1 MDVKPDPK
9 PGRWILPLVIV
20 AMVGFTYVFVN
31 SIQAGDADGGDD
43 GGIEIGPSSTTT
55 FPIIGTSEPEDG
67 GEGPELD
74 PETQAYVDQING
86 FDESVSPISSDFVA
100 ANDAWDDKTAT
111 YVETRDAFNAGI
123 NAFDAWA
130 AEVSASTPPGSRPE
144 LADLHQVIIDASAEP
159 AVHAREALEWLESTE
174 EGTAAKRRD
183 AVAAMEVAVAAFSDA
198 VSAAVAAASG

>member
-31 SIQAGDADGGDD
+31 SIQADGGGDAGD
-43 GGIEIGPSSTTT
+43 GGIEIDPSSTTT
-55 FPIIGTSEPEDG
+55 FPVIDTSEPDDG
-67 GEGPELD
+67 GDGPDLD
-74 PETQAYVDQING
+74 PETQAYVDTING
-86 FDESVSPISSDFVA
+86 FDGALTPIATDFVA

-123 NAFDAWA
+123 NDLDAWS
-130 AEVSASTPPGSRPE
+130 AEVAASTAPASRPE
-144 LADLHQVIIDASAEP
+144 LAELHQAVIDASSQP
-159 AVHAREALEWLESTE
+159 AVHAREALDWLESTE
-174 EGTAAKRRD
+174 EGTASKRRD
-183 AVAAMEVAVAAFSDA
+183 AVTAMEMAAASFSDA